1 MMRFKI
7 QYGQIYRSSQ
17 QTAIV
22 LAGLFK
28 IQYGQIYSTV
38 YTARQGGIRYL
49 KSNMDRFIVRI
60 ALPPL
65 MRRLHLK
72 SNMDRFIEGAVYQEI
87 VRQNTF
93 KIQYG
98 QIYRLRN
105 NKFQYSQMHL
115 KSNMDRFIVARIAF
129 TSGQKR
135 ILKSNMDRF
144 IGPGRSLTPCCGR
157 VLKSNMDRFIA
168 DVY

>member
-98 QIYRLRN
+98 QIYREVDTLY
-105 NKFQYSQMHL
+105 KAIKLLL
-115 KSNMDRFIVARIAF
+115 KSNMDRFIVSILIFALYCVLF
-129 TSGQKR
+129 
-135 ILKSNMDRF
+135 LKSNMDRF
-144 IGPGRSLTPCCGR
+144 I
-157 VLKSNMDRFIA
+157 VKSEGCNAHISEF
-168 DVY
+168 